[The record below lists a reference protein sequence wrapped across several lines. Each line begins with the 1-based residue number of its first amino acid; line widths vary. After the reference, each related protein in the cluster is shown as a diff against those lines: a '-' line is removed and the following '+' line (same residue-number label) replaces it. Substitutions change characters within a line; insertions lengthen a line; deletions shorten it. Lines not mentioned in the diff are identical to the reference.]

1 MPITGHRIDE
11 ASRFSYTFTMRRI
24 LLFVT
29 AWCCVGCGSTTARPA
44 GETPRPAEDVR
55 LRPVA
60 VANLVDSSGAQV
72 GLATLSD
79 SVGSARLGLS
89 VAGLTPG
96 AHGLHIHAQGTCTP
110 PSFASAGPHFN
121 PDGKQHGTRNPQ
133 GPHAGDLPNL
143 QIGANGSADTT
154 FDVSADLAR
163 SGPRFL
169 LQPGGTA
176 IVIHAGPDDETTDP
190 SGNSGARV
198 ACGVFNAP

>member
-1 MPITGHRIDE
+1 
-11 ASRFSYTFTMRRI
+11 MRPI

-29 AWCCVGCGSTTARPA
+29 AWSSVGCGGTTARPA
-44 GETPRPAEDVR
+44 GETPRPS
-55 LRPVA
+55 PVA
-60 VANLVDSSGAQV
+60 VAKLVDSSGAQI

-79 SVGSARLGLS
+79 SAGSARLGLS

-96 AHGLHIHAQGTCTP
+96 AHGLHVHAQGACTP
-110 PSFASAGPHFN
+110 PSFASAGPHLN
-121 PDGKQHGTRNPQ
+121 PDGKRHGTRNPQ

-143 QIGANGSADTT
+143 QVGANGSADTT
-154 FDVSADLAR
+154 FAVSPDLAR

-198 ACGVFNAP
+198 VCGVFNAP